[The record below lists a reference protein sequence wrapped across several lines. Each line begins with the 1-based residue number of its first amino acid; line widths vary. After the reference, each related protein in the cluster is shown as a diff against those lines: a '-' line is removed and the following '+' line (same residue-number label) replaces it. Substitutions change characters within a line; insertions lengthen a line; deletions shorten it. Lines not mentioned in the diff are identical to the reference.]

1 MTACDA
7 HTRGFSLVIP
17 ADTLASAS
25 AKNLRLSLTSLR
37 EVLGARVP
45 QQAASLRLSRGKLG
59 A

>member
-17 ADTLASAS
+17 ADTLAGAAS
-25 AKNLRLSLTSLR
+25 AAVRRTLASLE

-45 QQAASLRLSRGKLG
+45 ASASRLRFRRGRIV
-59 A
+59 